1 MDENKDENE
10 GSTGTACYEREIQYV
25 KEQQEERDM
34 FIEVITES
42 LEEAEKIIQGKGETQ
57 DQQEGQTIVDKLVRL
72 KYEFEPKFQ
81 EIWDMNKSIQKS
93 LKKLKLRK
101 ELVTELKI
109 STAFNVRVKFLS
121 NKIG

>member
-109 STAFNVRVKFLS
+109 STAFSVRVKFLS